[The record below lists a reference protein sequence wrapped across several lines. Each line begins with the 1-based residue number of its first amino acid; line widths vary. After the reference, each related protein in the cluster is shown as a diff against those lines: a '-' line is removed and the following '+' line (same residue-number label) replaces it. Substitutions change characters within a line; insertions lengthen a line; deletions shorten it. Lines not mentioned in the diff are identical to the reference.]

1 MRIRLDPS
9 AVKTHVARMLSRLD
23 LPDHRALAAWRPWQ
37 EGTERRGLFAPLLK
51 PFAGVGRA
59 AVIVVI
65 AVVLTVVLGRL
76 DQEKHYELA
85 LGCVPRD
92 DADQFVDVSIGWK
105 VDYPIT
111 GPATIIWWKS
121 KSPPRESWEEHII
134 FDIPE
139 GVAMTD
145 FQVIRGFR
153 RPGQPEF
160 VRVIYLEDGSAL
172 VHSDT
177 GLAWAGDAKS
187 PAGAIALQTIQ
198 ASLGRTLC
206 P

>member
-1 MRIRLDPS
+1 M
-9 AVKTHVARMLSRLD
+9 
-23 LPDHRALAAWRPWQ
+23 
-37 EGTERRGLFAPLLK
+37 FAPLIET
-51 PFAGVGRA
+51 FAGVERA

-76 DQEKHYELA
+76 DQEKYFELA
-85 LGCVPRD
+85 LDCVPRD

-111 GPATIIWWKS
+111 GPATVIWWKS

-134 FDIPE
+134 LDIPE
-139 GVAMTD
+139 GVAMTG

-172 VHSDT
+172 VLEDT
-177 GLAWAGDAKS
+177 GLVWAGDAKS
-187 PAGAIALQTIQ
+187 PAGAIALQNIQ